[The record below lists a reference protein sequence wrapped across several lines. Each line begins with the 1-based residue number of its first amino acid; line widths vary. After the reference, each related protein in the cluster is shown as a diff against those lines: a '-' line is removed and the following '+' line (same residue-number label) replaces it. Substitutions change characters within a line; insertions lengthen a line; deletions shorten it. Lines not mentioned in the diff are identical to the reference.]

1 MVFGK
6 KKQIRG
12 RAAQHGRRRRSK
24 GRARVVMDKE
34 IAKTCDTSN
43 NIKTGE
49 RSETSEISEIS
60 GPSETSPGS
69 LRCTG
74 ATSPEE
80 FTTVC
85 PKCCTDVTISPKIIA
100 KHATAVADGNTRAAA
115 HWEQEMTCGACRD
128 DPGRVARWHKGV
140 AGCTEYHGSFE
151 TWGREYSDVAD
162 LAATEL
168 TANDRVAA
176 RHGCD
181 GLGLGRTR
189 SGGSCSLDLVQIE
202 LAAEQSPR
210 SRPSSPVSH
219 APPSAMRI
227 CHTCGEVFRGAKTLK
242 RLRLHVKGRRN
253 PCYRPNTEHH
263 DCKVPVHLRSA
274 TDFEIDVHTRTEVWT
289 TVALCIQ
296 AAWRRFRMRCS
307 DWPYENQWILQER
320 LRSAPAWH
328 PVGDPMWRDG
338 ALLDMAGDPLGK
350 ASDPLG
356 TRSDLMD
363 TPSDLL
369 TSALSPPV
377 DRPGSP
383 VVQIFAGSTKPCD
396 DVFVVLPGRDPSQR
410 LEHPVPLVLD
420 DENDESAPLARGESE
435 QASVMWTRESFR
447 DIGLPPSALM
457 GQ

>member
-1 MVFGK
+1 
-6 KKQIRG
+6 
-12 RAAQHGRRRRSK
+12 
-24 GRARVVMDKE
+24 MDKE
-34 IAKTCDTSN
+34 ITETCEDRN
-43 NIKTGE
+43 NVRTGETRETIKTSAS
-49 RSETSEISEIS
+49 SEASGTSGTS
-60 GPSETSPGS
+60 GTSGASGSSPGS

-74 ATSPEE
+74 ASSPEE

-85 PKCCTDVTISPKIIA
+85 PKCCADVTISPKIIT
-100 KHATAVADGNTRAAA
+100 KHAMSVADGNTRAAA

-128 DPGRVARWHKGV
+128 DPGRVTRWHKGV

-168 TANDRVAA
+168 TANDRAA
-176 RHGCD
+176 AHHGCD

-210 SRPSSPVSH
+210 SRPSSPVSNT
-219 APPSAMRI
+219 PPSAMRI

-242 RLRLHVKGRRN
+242 RLRVHVKGRRN

-274 TDFEIDVHTRTEVWT
+274 SDFEIDVHTRAEVWT

-296 AAWRRFRMRCS
+296 AAWRRVRARRS
-307 DWPYENQWILQER
+307 DGPYDNPLSPHQR

-328 PVGDPMWRDG
+328 PMGDPMWRDG
-338 ALLDMAGDPLGK
+338 ALLDMTGDPMGMS
-350 ASDPLG
+350 SDPLG

-363 TPSDLL
+363 TPCDLL
-369 TSALSPPV
+369 TSAFSPPA

-383 VVQIFAGSTKPCD
+383 VVHIFAGSTKPCD
-396 DVFVVLPGRDPSQR
+396 DVFVVLPGRAPSQR
-410 LEHPVPLVLD
+410 LEHPVPLVP
-420 DENDESAPLARGESE
+420 DENEESAPLTRGESE
-435 QASVMWTRESFR
+435 QASVVWTRESFR